1 MSRIVSS
8 VLSEPVTEVFPFNVP
23 LAELRRRRSA
33 KWTSFPDDVLPL
45 PVAEMDVRL
54 APPLA
59 AALQAAIDISDT
71 GYAGNPEALIA
82 SFCGFAERRWNWRI
96 EPRDV
101 RGCTDVAVGVV
112 EILRRVASPGDGVI
126 ITPPVYPRFFGW
138 LHETGLRA
146 VEVPLIDLEDG
157 GRLDLDGIA
166 TALASGA
173 RAVLLC
179 HPHNPTGRIHEA
191 DELRALAKL
200 CARYGATVLSD
211 EIHGPLTYRRSDFV
225 PYLTLSDEA
234 RATGFAFTSASKAW
248 NIPGL
253 KCALIVADSA
263 QHERVLK
270 TLPHDRAWGTG
281 HLGVI
286 ASSVAFTDGE
296 PWLDDTI
303 AALEANASALRE
315 LLRTRVPSIKM
326 ALPRASYLAWLD
338 CTAVPLAAE
347 PARVFLERGRVGLSP
362 GRSFGPQGARH
373 ARLNFACSREVL
385 ADAVGRIARALD

>member
-1 MSRIVSS
+1 MLSDS
-8 VLSEPVTEVFPFNVP
+8 VAGVFPFDVP

-54 APPLA
+54 APPIA
-59 AALQAAIDISDT
+59 AALRAAIDDSDT

-82 SFCGFAERRWNWRI
+82 SFCDFARRRWNWRI
-96 EPRDV
+96 DGHDV
-101 RGCTDVAVGVV
+101 RACTDVAVGVIEV
-112 EILRRVASPGDGVI
+112 LRRVAAPGDGII
-126 ITPPVYPRFFGW
+126 ITPPVYPRFYGW
-138 LHETGLRA
+138 LHDTGLRP
-146 VEVPLIDLEDG
+146 VEVPLIDLEEG

-166 TALASGA
+166 TALASGV
-173 RAVLLC
+173 RVVLLC
-179 HPHNPTGRIHEA
+179 HPHNPTGRVHEA
-191 DELRALAKL
+191 DELRTLAKL

-211 EIHGPLTYRRSDFV
+211 EIHGPLTYRQTAFS

-253 KCALIVADSA
+253 KCALLVADSA

-270 TLPHDRAWGTG
+270 QLPHGRAWGTG

-286 ASSVAFTDGE
+286 ASTVAFAEGE
-296 PWLDDTI
+296 QWLDDVI
-303 AALEANASALRE
+303 AALEANALMLRE
-315 LLRTRVPSIKM
+315 LLRTQVPAIKM
-326 ALPRASYLAWLD
+326 AAPRASYLVWLD
-338 CTAVPLAAE
+338 CSAVPLEIE
-347 PARVFLERGRVGLSP
+347 PAKAFLERGKVGLSP

-373 ARLNFACSREVL
+373 ARLNFGCSRDVL
-385 ADAVGRIARALD
+385 TDAVGRIARALR